1 MTTLKSLKDGFALFG
16 TTLSGPLVA
25 ATAVT
30 ALLVT
35 GCGGDDG
42 SSPAASAAAATA
54 ANANATASAGGSA
67 SNASTATQPD
77 QPFVD
82 TDVYG
87 TGPND
92 AVTDATEGAAVV
104 HRQVT
109 IGGKVVNYTATAGH
123 LTTIDP
129 VTSQPNAKMFYV
141 AYTQDNPD
149 PSKPRPVTF
158 FYNGG
163 PGSSSVY
170 LLLGSFGPKRLQSS
184 FPNFTPP
191 APYKLLDNP
200 DSLLDRSDLVF
211 INPVG
216 TGYSAAI
223 APAKNKDFWGV
234 DQDARSID
242 RFIQRYLTKYSRW
255 NSPKFLFGESYGTAR
270 SAVVSWVLHED
281 GVELNGITLQS
292 SILDYSNALSAIG
305 TFPTLAADAFYWKKT
320 TVNPTPADLDSYMVQ
335 ARNYADNVLAP
346 LAQAPNPQDGGF
358 VNVRLNLNLQTAQQM
373 GSYLGTDPVS
383 LIQTFGN
390 PAALGNVPSSN
401 NNPPYTFFLTLVP
414 GIQIGQY
421 DGRANYTG
429 QGIAPFILPNSGGN
443 DPSINNIGGAYTV
456 LWNSYLNTDLKY
468 TSLSSFVDLNDQV
481 FNNWDFS
488 HTDPTGANKG
498 GGNTLYTAGDLAST
512 MSLNPDLKVLSAN
525 GYFDAVTP
533 FHQTELTLQQMPLDP
548 TLKAQNLTM
557 KFYPSGHMIYL
568 NDPSRTALKGDL
580 GNFYDGILANR
591 SALQRVLKLQMRAQ
605 QLRQQKLQQQGQ

>member
-1 MTTLKSLKDGFALFG
+1 MAFVTLKKAIIAMKKSRLSTSDFAGLSRTFG
-16 TTLSGPLVA
+16 VSFAAAALS
-25 ATAVT
+25 AV
-30 ALLVT
+30 LLA
-35 GCGGDDG
+35 GCGGGD
-42 SSPAASAAAATA
+42 SSATANPSGVA
-54 ANANATASAGGSA
+54 ANAGNAT
-67 SNASTATQPD
+67 TQPVAAAVPPD
-77 QPFVD
+77 QPYVD
-82 TDVYG
+82 PNVYG

-92 AVTDATEGAAVV
+92 ALAADPGESAAIT
-104 HRQVT
+104 HHTVT
-109 IGGKVVNYTATAGH
+109 IGGKSIAYTATAGH

-129 VTSQPNAKMFYV
+129 VTSQSNATMFYV

-163 PGSSSVY
+163 PGSSSVF

-191 APYKLLDNP
+191 APYKLPDNP

-242 RFIQRYLTKYSRW
+242 RFIQRYLTKYARW

-281 GVELNGITLQS
+281 GIELNGITLQS
-292 SILDYSNALSAIG
+292 SILDYANALSAVG
-305 TFPTLAADAFYWKKT
+305 TFPTLAADAWYWKKT
-320 TVNPTPADLDSYMVQ
+320 TVNPPPADLDSYMAQ
-335 ARNYADNVLAP
+335 ARDYADNTLAP
-346 LAQAPNPQDGGF
+346 LAQAPSAADGGF
-358 VNVRLNLNLQTAQQM
+358 VNVRLNLNLSAAQTM
-373 GSYLGTDPVS
+373 GSYIGTDPIS

-390 PAALGNVPSSN
+390 PAALGNVPSQN
-401 NNPPYTFFLTLVP
+401 NNPPYTFFLTLNP

-429 QGIAPFILPNSGGN
+429 KGIAPFILPNSGSN
-443 DPSINNIGGAYTV
+443 DPSISNIGGAYTV
-456 LWNSYLNTDLKY
+456 LWNSYLNTQLKY
-468 TSLSSFVDLNDQV
+468 TSTSSFVDLNDAV

-488 HTDPTGANKG
+488 HIDPTGANKG

-512 MSLNPDLKVLSAN
+512 MSLNPDLKVLQAS

-533 FHQTELTLQQMPLDP
+533 FHQSELTLAQMPLDP
-548 TLKAQNLTM
+548 TLKAKNLTI
-557 KFYPSGHMIYL
+557 KNYPSGHMIYL
-568 NDPSRTALKGDL
+568 NDASRTALKGDL
-580 GNFYDGILANR
+580 ATFYDGVLADR
-591 SALQRVLKLQMRAQ
+591 PALMRVQSLQRLPSGPK
-605 QLRQQKLQQQGQ
+605 K

>member
-1 MTTLKSLKDGFALFG
+1 MGAS
-16 TTLSGPLVA
+16 LVA
-25 ATAVT
+25 AALSAV
-30 ALLVT
+30 LLA
-35 GCGGDDG
+35 GCGGGD
-42 SSPAASAAAATA
+42 SSATASPSGVA
-54 ANANATASAGGSA
+54 ANAGNATTQPV
-67 SNASTATQPD
+67 TAAVPPD
-77 QPFVD
+77 QPYVD
-82 TDVYG
+82 PNVYG

-92 AVTDATEGAAVV
+92 ALAADPGENAAVT
-104 HRQVT
+104 HHTVT
-109 IGGKVVNYTATAGH
+109 IGGKSIAYTATAGH

-129 VTSQPNAKMFYV
+129 VTSQSNATMFYV

-163 PGSSSVY
+163 PGSSSVF

-191 APYKLLDNP
+191 APYKLPDNP

-242 RFIQRYLTKYSRW
+242 RFIQRYLTKYARW

-281 GVELNGITLQS
+281 GIELNGITLQS
-292 SILDYSNALSAIG
+292 SILDYANALSAVG
-305 TFPTLAADAFYWKKT
+305 TFPTLAADAWYWKKT
-320 TVNPTPADLDSYMVQ
+320 TVNPPPADLDSYMAQ
-335 ARNYADNVLAP
+335 ARDYADNTLAP
-346 LAQAPNPQDGGF
+346 LAQAPSAADGGF
-358 VNVRLNLNLQTAQQM
+358 VNVRLNLNLSAAQTM
-373 GSYLGTDPVS
+373 GSYIGTDPIS

-390 PAALGNVPSSN
+390 PAALGNVPSQN
-401 NNPPYTFFLTLVP
+401 NNPPYTFFLTLNP

-429 QGIAPFILPNSGGN
+429 QGIAPFILPNSGSN
-443 DPSINNIGGAYTV
+443 DPSISNIGGAYTV
-456 LWNSYLNTDLKY
+456 LWNSYLNTQLKY
-468 TSLSSFVDLNDQV
+468 TSTSSFVDLNDAV

-488 HTDPTGANKG
+488 HIDPTGANKG

-512 MSLNPDLKVLSAN
+512 MSLNPDLKVLQAS

-533 FHQTELTLQQMPLDP
+533 FHQSELTLAQMPLDP
-548 TLKAQNLTM
+548 TLKAKNLTI
-557 KFYPSGHMIYL
+557 KNYPSGHMIYL
-568 NDPSRTALKGDL
+568 NDASRTALKGDL
-580 GNFYDGILANR
+580 ATFYDGVLADR
-591 SALQRVLKLQMRAQ
+591 PALMRVQSLQRLPSGPK
-605 QLRQQKLQQQGQ
+605 K

>member
-1 MTTLKSLKDGFALFG
+1 
-16 TTLSGPLVA
+16 
-25 ATAVT
+25 
-30 ALLVT
+30 
-35 GCGGDDG
+35 
-42 SSPAASAAAATA
+42 
-54 ANANATASAGGSA
+54 
-67 SNASTATQPD
+67 
-77 QPFVD
+77 
-82 TDVYG
+82 
-87 TGPND
+87 
-92 AVTDATEGAAVV
+92 
-104 HRQVT
+104 
-109 IGGKVVNYTATAGH
+109 
-123 LTTIDP
+123 
-129 VTSQPNAKMFYV
+129 MFYV

-170 LLLGSFGPKRLQSS
+170 LLLGSFGPRRLQSS

-223 APAKNKDFWGV
+223 SPAKNKDFWGV
-234 DQDARSID
+234 DQDAKSID

-255 NSPKFLFGESYGTAR
+255 DSPKFLFGESYGTPR
-270 SAVVSWVLHED
+270 SAVTSWKLHED
-281 GVELNGITLQS
+281 GIELNGIVLQS
-292 SILDYSNALSAIG
+292 SILDYSNALAATG

-320 TVNPTPADLDSYMVQ
+320 TLNPQPTDLDSYMAQ
-335 ARNYADNVLAP
+335 ARNYADNTLAP
-346 LAQAPNPQDGGF
+346 LAQAPNPQDGGL
-358 VNVRLNLNLQTAQQM
+358 VNVRLNLNLSAAQQM
-373 GSYLGTDPVS
+373 GSYIGTDPLA

-390 PAALGNVPSSN
+390 PAALGNVPSQN
-401 NNPPYTFFLTLVP
+401 NNPPLTFFLSLVP

-429 QGIAPFILPNSGGN
+429 LGIAPFINPNSGGN
-443 DPSINNIGGAYTV
+443 DPSINNVSGAYTV
-456 LWNSYLNTDLKY
+456 LWNNYLNTELKY
-468 TSLSSFVDLNDQV
+468 TSTSSFLDLNDLV

-488 HTDPTGANKG
+488 HTDPTGANRG

-525 GYFDAVTP
+525 GYYDAVTP

-548 TLKAQNLTM
+548 TIKAKNLTI
-557 KFYPSGHMIYL
+557 KNYPSGHMIYL
-568 NDPSRTALKGDL
+568 NDASRTAMKGDL
-580 GNFYDGILANR
+580 ASFYDGVMANR
-591 SALQRVLKLQMRAQ
+591 AALMRVQSLQRPPGGPK
-605 QLRQQKLQQQGQ
+605 K

>member
-25 ATAVT
+25 AAAA

-42 SSPAASAAAATA
+42 PSPSAAAAAATTANAPSADTTA
-54 ANANATASAGGSA
+54 AAAAA
-67 SNASTATQPD
+67 D
-77 QPFVD
+77 QPYVD
-82 TDVYG
+82 NGVYG

-109 IGGKVVNYTATAGH
+109 IGGKVVKYTATAGH

-292 SILDYSNALSAIG
+292 SILDYANALSAVG

-320 TVNPTPADLDSYMVQ
+320 LTPTPTDLDAYMVQ

-346 LAQAPNPQDGGF
+346 IAQAPNPQDGGF
-358 VNVRLNLNLQTAQQM
+358 VNVRLNLNLPTAQQM
-373 GSYLGTDPVS
+373 GAYIGTDPVS

-401 NNPPYTFFLTLVP
+401 DNPPYTFFLTLVP

-429 QGIAPFILPNSGGN
+429 KGIAPYILPNSGGN

-468 TSLSSFVDLNDQV
+468 TSTSSFVDLNDQV

-488 HTDPTGANKG
+488 HTDPTGANRG
-498 GGNTLYTAGDLAST
+498 GGNTLYTAGDLASS

-533 FHQTELTLQQMPLDP
+533 FHQTELTLAQMPLDP
-548 TLKAQNLTM
+548 TIKAQNLTI
-557 KFYPSGHMIYL
+557 KNYPSGHMIYL
-568 NDPSRTALKGDL
+568 NDASRTALKGDL

-591 SALQRVLKLQMRAQ
+591 AALQRVQKLQMRAQ
-605 QLRQQKLQQQGQ
+605 QLRQQKQEQQLH

>member
-1 MTTLKSLKDGFALFG
+1 MAFITLKKAIIAMKKSRLSTSDFAGLPRTLGASLAAAAL
-16 TTLSGPLVA
+16 S
-25 ATAVT
+25 AVML
-30 ALLVT
+30 A
-35 GCGGDDG
+35 GCGGSD
-42 SSPAASAAAATA
+42 SS
-54 ANANATASAGGSA
+54 ATASPSGVA
-67 SNASTATQPD
+67 SNAGSTTTQPVTAATPPD
-77 QPFVD
+77 QPYVD
-82 TDVYG
+82 PNVYG

-92 AVTDATEGAAVV
+92 ALSADPGESAAIT
-104 HRQVT
+104 HRTVS
-109 IGGKVVNYTATAGH
+109 IGGQSIAYTATAGH

-129 VTSQPNAKMFYV
+129 ITSKSNATMFYV

-163 PGSSSVY
+163 PGSSSVF

-191 APYKLLDNP
+191 APYKLPDNP

-223 APAKNKDFWGV
+223 SPAKNKDFWGT
-234 DQDARSID
+234 DQDAHSID

-270 SAVVSWVLHED
+270 SAVLSWMLHED
-281 GVELNGITLQS
+281 GIELNGITLQS
-292 SILDYSNALSAIG
+292 SILDYANALSAIG
-305 TFPTLAADAFYWKKT
+305 TFPTLAADAWYWKKT
-320 TVNPTPADLDSYMVQ
+320 TVNPPPTDLDSYMVQ
-335 ARNYADNVLAP
+335 ARNYADNTLTP

-358 VNVRLNLNLQTAQQM
+358 VNVRLNLNLSAAQQM
-373 GSYLGTDPVS
+373 GSYIGTDPVS

-390 PAALGNVPSSN
+390 PAALGNVPSQN
-401 NNPPYTFFLTLVP
+401 NNPPYTFFLTLNP

-429 QGIAPFILPNSGGN
+429 QGIAPFILPNSGSN
-443 DPSINNIGGAYTV
+443 DPSISNIGGAYTV
-456 LWNSYLNTDLKY
+456 LWNSYLNTQLKY
-468 TSLSSFVDLNDQV
+468 TSTSSFMDLNDQV

-488 HTDPTGANKG
+488 HIDPTGANRG

-533 FHQTELTLQQMPLDP
+533 FHQTELTLAQMPLDP
-548 TLKAQNLTM
+548 TIKAKNLTI
-557 KFYPSGHMIYL
+557 KNYPSGHMIYL
-568 NDPSRTALKGDL
+568 NDASRTALKGDL
-580 GNFYDGILANR
+580 ASFYDGVMANR
-591 SALQRVLKLQMRAQ
+591 AALMRVQSLQRLPEG
-605 QLRQQKLQQQGQ
+605 QKR

>member
-25 ATAVT
+25 ATAA

-42 SSPAASAAAATA
+42 ASPSAAAAAATTA
-54 ANANATASAGGSA
+54 ANAPASG
-67 SNASTATQPD
+67 ASTNAAQAD

-104 HRQVT
+104 HRQVS
-109 IGGKVVNYTATAGH
+109 IGGKVIKYTATAGH

-270 SAVVSWVLHED
+270 SAVVSWALHED
-281 GVELNGITLQS
+281 GIELNGITLQS
-292 SILDYSNALSAIG
+292 SILDYANALSATGI
-305 TFPTLAADAFYWKKT
+305 FPTLAADAFYWKKT
-320 TVNPTPADLDSYMVQ
+320 TLTPTPTDLDAYMVQ

-373 GSYLGTDPVS
+373 GSYIGTDPVS

-468 TSLSSFVDLNDQV
+468 TSTSSFVDLNDQV

-488 HTDPTGANKG
+488 HTDPTGANRG
-498 GGNTLYTAGDLAST
+498 GGNTLYTAGDLASS

-525 GYFDAVTP
+525 GYFDSVTP
-533 FHQTELTLQQMPLDP
+533 FHQTELTLAQMPLNP
-548 TLKAQNLTM
+548 TIKAQNLTI
-557 KFYPSGHMIYL
+557 KNYPSGHMIYL
-568 NDPSRTALKGDL
+568 NDASRTALKGDL

-591 SALQRVLKLQMRAQ
+591 AALQRVQKLQMRAQ
-605 QLRQQKLQQQGQ
+605 QLRQQKLEQQQQLH

>member
-1 MTTLKSLKDGFALFG
+1 MKTQKSLKDGFALFLG
-16 TTLSGPLVA
+16 KATRPVA
-25 ATAVT
+25 AAAVA
-30 ALLVT
+30 ALLLA

-42 SSPAASAAAATA
+42 GGGAPAAAAVTNATANSAANSAAAPQATA
-54 ANANATASAGGSA
+54 AVPA
-67 SNASTATQPD
+67 D
-77 QPFVD
+77 QPYVD
-82 TDVYG
+82 NDVYG
-87 TGPND
+87 TGPT
-92 AVTDATEGAAVV
+92 ASVSDATEGASVV

-109 IGGKVVNYTATAGH
+109 IGGKVVQYTATAGH

-129 VTSQPNAKMFYV
+129 VTSKPNAKMFYV

-223 APAKNKDFWGV
+223 APAQNKDFWGT
-234 DQDARSID
+234 DQDALSID

-255 NSPKFLFGESYGTAR
+255 NSPKFLYGESYGTAR

-281 GVELNGITLQS
+281 GIELNGITLQS
-292 SILDYSNALSAIG
+292 SILDYANALSAVG

-320 TVNPTPADLDSYMVQ
+320 TLSPTPTDLDAYMAQ
-335 ARNYADNVLAP
+335 ARQYADTVLAP

-358 VNVRLNLNLQTAQQM
+358 VNVRLNLNLAAAQQM
-373 GSYLGTDPVS
+373 GAYIGTDPVS

-390 PAALGNVPSSN
+390 PAALGNVPSSD

-429 QGIAPFILPNSGGN
+429 LGIAPFILPNAGGN
-443 DPSINNIGGAYTV
+443 DPSINNVGGAYTV

-468 TSLSSFVDLNDQV
+468 TSTSSFVDLNNLV
-481 FNNWDFS
+481 FTNWNFS
-488 HTDPTGANKG
+488 HTDPTGANAG
-498 GGNTLYTAGDLAST
+498 GANTLYTAGDLAAT

-525 GYFDAVTP
+525 GYFDSVTP
-533 FHQTELTLQQMPLDP
+533 FHQTELTLQQMALDP
-548 TLKAQNLTM
+548 TLKAKNLTM

-568 NDPSRTALKGDL
+568 NDPSRVALKGDL
-580 GNFYDGILANR
+580 GAFYDGILANR
-591 SALQRVLKLQMRAQ
+591 SGLQRVLAL
-605 QLRQQKLQQQGQ
+605 QQKALQLKQQKQQGQ

>member
-25 ATAVT
+25 ATAA

-42 SSPAASAAAATA
+42 ASPSAAAAAAATA
-54 ANANATASAGGSA
+54 ANTPASGAATNAVQA
-67 SNASTATQPD
+67 D

-104 HRQVT
+104 HRQVS
-109 IGGKVVNYTATAGH
+109 IGGKVVKYTATAGH

-270 SAVVSWVLHED
+270 SAVVSWALHED
-281 GVELNGITLQS
+281 GIELNGIMLQS
-292 SILDYSNALSAIG
+292 SILDYANALSAVG
-305 TFPTLAADAFYWKKT
+305 TFPTLAADAFYWKKS
-320 TVNPTPADLDSYMVQ
+320 TVTPTPTDLDAYMVQ

-346 LAQAPNPQDGGF
+346 IAQAPNPQDGGF

-373 GSYLGTDPVS
+373 GSYIGTDPVS

-401 NNPPYTFFLTLVP
+401 DNPPYTFFLTLVP

-429 QGIAPFILPNSGGN
+429 KGIAPYILPNSGGN

-468 TSLSSFVDLNDQV
+468 TSTSSFVDLNDQV

-488 HTDPTGANKG
+488 HTDPTGANRG
-498 GGNTLYTAGDLAST
+498 GGNTLYTAGDLASS

-533 FHQTELTLQQMPLDP
+533 FHQTELTLAQMPLDP
-548 TLKAQNLTM
+548 TIKAQNLTI
-557 KFYPSGHMIYL
+557 KNYPSGHMIYL
-568 NDPSRTALKGDL
+568 NDASRTALKGDL

-591 SALQRVLKLQMRAQ
+591 AALQRVQKLQMRAQ
-605 QLRQQKLQQQGQ
+605 QLRQQKLEQQQQLH

>member
-1 MTTLKSLKDGFALFG
+1 MAFVTLKKAIIAMKKSRLSTSDFAGLPRAMG
-16 TTLSGPLVA
+16 ASLVA
-25 ATAVT
+25 AALSAV
-30 ALLVT
+30 LLA
-35 GCGGDDG
+35 GCGGGD
-42 SSPAASAAAATA
+42 SSATASPSGVA
-54 ANANATASAGGSA
+54 ANAGNATTQPV
-67 SNASTATQPD
+67 TAAVPPD
-77 QPFVD
+77 QPYVD
-82 TDVYG
+82 PNVYG

-92 AVTDATEGAAVV
+92 ALAADPGENAAVT
-104 HRQVT
+104 HHTVT
-109 IGGKVVNYTATAGH
+109 IGGKSIAYTATAGH

-129 VTSQPNAKMFYV
+129 VTSQSNATMFYV

-163 PGSSSVY
+163 PGSSSVF

-191 APYKLLDNP
+191 APYKLPDNP

-242 RFIQRYLTKYSRW
+242 RFIQRYLTKYARW

-281 GVELNGITLQS
+281 GIELNGITLQS
-292 SILDYSNALSAIG
+292 SILDYANALSAVG
-305 TFPTLAADAFYWKKT
+305 TFPTLAADAWYWKKT
-320 TVNPTPADLDSYMVQ
+320 TVNPPPADLDSYMAQ
-335 ARNYADNVLAP
+335 ARDYADNTLAP
-346 LAQAPNPQDGGF
+346 LAQAPSAADGGF
-358 VNVRLNLNLQTAQQM
+358 VNVRLNLNLSAAQTM
-373 GSYLGTDPVS
+373 GSYIGTDPIS

-390 PAALGNVPSSN
+390 PAALGNVPSQN
-401 NNPPYTFFLTLVP
+401 NNPPYTFFLTLNP

-429 QGIAPFILPNSGGN
+429 KGIAPFILPNSGSN
-443 DPSINNIGGAYTV
+443 DPSISNIGGAYTV
-456 LWNSYLNTDLKY
+456 LWNSYLNTQLKY
-468 TSLSSFVDLNDQV
+468 TSTSSFVDLNDAV

-488 HTDPTGANKG
+488 HIDPTGANKG

-512 MSLNPDLKVLSAN
+512 MSLNPDLKVLQAS

-533 FHQTELTLQQMPLDP
+533 FHQSELTLAQMPLDP
-548 TLKAQNLTM
+548 TLKAKNLTI
-557 KFYPSGHMIYL
+557 KNYPSGHMIYL
-568 NDPSRTALKGDL
+568 NDASRTALKGDL
-580 GNFYDGILANR
+580 ATFYDGVLADR
-591 SALQRVLKLQMRAQ
+591 PALMRVQSLQRLPSGPK
-605 QLRQQKLQQQGQ
+605 K

>member
-25 ATAVT
+25 ATAA

-42 SSPAASAAAATA
+42 ASPSAAAAAANTA
-54 ANANATASAGGSA
+54 ANTPASG
-67 SNASTATQPD
+67 ASTNAAQAD

-104 HRQVT
+104 HRQVS
-109 IGGKVVNYTATAGH
+109 IGDKVVKYTATAGH

-270 SAVVSWVLHED
+270 SAVVSWALHED
-281 GVELNGITLQS
+281 GIELNGITLQS
-292 SILDYSNALSAIG
+292 SILDYANALSAVG
-305 TFPTLAADAFYWKKT
+305 TFPTLAADAFYWKKS
-320 TVNPTPADLDSYMVQ
+320 TVTPTPTDLDAYMVQ

-346 LAQAPNPQDGGF
+346 IAQAPNPQDGGF

-373 GSYLGTDPVS
+373 GAYIGTDPVS

-401 NNPPYTFFLTLVP
+401 DNPPYTFFLTLVP

-429 QGIAPFILPNSGGN
+429 KGIAPYILPNSGGN

-468 TSLSSFVDLNDQV
+468 TSTSSFVDLNDQV

-488 HTDPTGANKG
+488 HTDPTGANRG
-498 GGNTLYTAGDLAST
+498 GGNTLYTAGDLASS

-533 FHQTELTLQQMPLDP
+533 FHQTELTLAQMPLDP
-548 TLKAQNLTM
+548 TIKAQNLTI
-557 KFYPSGHMIYL
+557 KNYPSGHMIYL
-568 NDPSRTALKGDL
+568 NDASRTALKGDL

-591 SALQRVLKLQMRAQ
+591 AALQRVQKLQMRAQ
-605 QLRQQKLQQQGQ
+605 QLRQQKLEQQQQLH

>member
-1 MTTLKSLKDGFALFG
+1 
-16 TTLSGPLVA
+16 A
-25 ATAVT
+25 AN
-30 ALLVT
+30 
-35 GCGGDDG
+35 
-42 SSPAASAAAATA
+42 TA
-54 ANANATASAGGSA
+54 ANAPASAGSGSTSTA
-67 SNASTATQPD
+67 SNATQPD
-77 QPFVD
+77 QPYVD
-82 TDVYG
+82 PDVYG

-242 RFIQRYLTKYSRW
+242 RFIQRYLTKNSRW

-292 SILDYSNALSAIG
+292 SILDYSNALSAVG

-320 TVNPTPADLDSYMVQ
+320 TLNPQPADLDSYMVQ
-335 ARNYADNVLAP
+335 ARNYADGVLAP

-358 VNVRLNLNLQTAQQM
+358 VNVRLNLNLQAAQQM
-373 GSYLGTDPVS
+373 GSYIGTDPVS

-414 GIQIGQY
+414 GVQIGQY

-429 QGIAPFILPNSGGN
+429 QGIAPFIQPNSGGN

-456 LWNSYLNTDLKY
+456 LWNSYLNTDLQY
-468 TSLSSFVDLNDQV
+468 TSTSSFVDLNDQV

-488 HTDPTGANKG
+488 HIDPTGANKG

-533 FHQTELTLQQMPLDP
+533 FHQTELTLKQMPLDP
-548 TLKAQNLTM
+548 TLKAQNLAIRN
-557 KFYPSGHMIYL
+557 YPSGHMIYL

-580 GNFYDGILANR
+580 GHFYDNILANR
-591 SALQRVLKLQMRAQ
+591 AALQRVLKLQMRSQ

>member
-25 ATAVT
+25 ATAA

-42 SSPAASAAAATA
+42 ASPSAAAAAATTA
-54 ANANATASAGGSA
+54 ANAPASGAATNAAQA
-67 SNASTATQPD
+67 D

-104 HRQVT
+104 HRQVS
-109 IGGKVVNYTATAGH
+109 IGGKVIKYTATAGH

-270 SAVVSWVLHED
+270 SAVVSWALHED
-281 GVELNGITLQS
+281 GIELNGITLQS
-292 SILDYSNALSAIG
+292 SILDYANALSATGI
-305 TFPTLAADAFYWKKT
+305 FPTLAADAFYWKKT
-320 TVNPTPADLDSYMVQ
+320 TLTPTPTDLDAYMVQ

-373 GSYLGTDPVS
+373 GSYIGTDPVS

-468 TSLSSFVDLNDQV
+468 TSTSSFVDLNDQV

-488 HTDPTGANKG
+488 HTDPTGANRG
-498 GGNTLYTAGDLAST
+498 GGNTLYTAGDLASS

-525 GYFDAVTP
+525 GYFDSVTP
-533 FHQTELTLQQMPLDP
+533 FHQTELTLAQMPLDP
-548 TLKAQNLTM
+548 TIKAQNLTI
-557 KFYPSGHMIYL
+557 KNYPSGHMIYL
-568 NDPSRTALKGDL
+568 NDASRTALKGDL
-580 GNFYDGILANR
+580 GSFYDGILANR
-591 SALQRVLKLQMRAQ
+591 AALQRVQKLQMRAQ
-605 QLRQQKLQQQGQ
+605 QLRQQKLEQQQQLH

>member
-25 ATAVT
+25 ATAA

-42 SSPAASAAAATA
+42 ASPSAAAAAATA
-54 ANANATASAGGSA
+54 ANAPASGAATNAAQA
-67 SNASTATQPD
+67 D

-92 AVTDATEGAAVV
+92 AVTDAAEGAAVV
-104 HRQVT
+104 HRQVS
-109 IGGKVVNYTATAGH
+109 IGGKVVKYTATAGH

-270 SAVVSWVLHED
+270 SAVVSWALHED
-281 GVELNGITLQS
+281 GIELNGITLQS
-292 SILDYSNALSAIG
+292 SILDYANALSAVG
-305 TFPTLAADAFYWKKT
+305 TFPTLAADAFYWKKS
-320 TVNPTPADLDSYMVQ
+320 TVTPTPTDLDAYMVQ

-346 LAQAPNPQDGGF
+346 IAQAPNPQDGGF

-373 GSYLGTDPVS
+373 GSYIGTDPVS

-401 NNPPYTFFLTLVP
+401 DNPPYTFFLTLVP

-429 QGIAPFILPNSGGN
+429 KGIAPYILPNSGGN

-468 TSLSSFVDLNDQV
+468 TSTSSFVDLNDQV

-488 HTDPTGANKG
+488 HTDPTGANRG
-498 GGNTLYTAGDLAST
+498 GGNTLYTAGDLASS

-533 FHQTELTLQQMPLDP
+533 FHQTELTLAQMPLDP
-548 TLKAQNLTM
+548 TIKAQNLTI
-557 KFYPSGHMIYL
+557 KNYPSGHMIYL
-568 NDPSRTALKGDL
+568 NDASRTALKGDL

-591 SALQRVLKLQMRAQ
+591 AALQRVQKLQMRAQ
-605 QLRQQKLQQQGQ
+605 QLRQQKLEQQQQLH

>member
-25 ATAVT
+25 ATAA

-42 SSPAASAAAATA
+42 ASPSAAAAAAATA
-54 ANANATASAGGSA
+54 ANTPASGAATNAAQA
-67 SNASTATQPD
+67 D

-104 HRQVT
+104 HRQVS
-109 IGGKVVNYTATAGH
+109 IGGKVVKYTATAGH

-270 SAVVSWVLHED
+270 SAVVSWALHED
-281 GVELNGITLQS
+281 GIELNGITLQS
-292 SILDYSNALSAIG
+292 SILDYANALSAVG
-305 TFPTLAADAFYWKKT
+305 TFPTLAADAFYWKKS
-320 TVNPTPADLDSYMVQ
+320 TVTPTPTDLDAYMVQ

-373 GSYLGTDPVS
+373 GSYIGTDPVS

-401 NNPPYTFFLTLVP
+401 DNPPYTFFLTLVP

-429 QGIAPFILPNSGGN
+429 KGIAPYILPNSGGN

-468 TSLSSFVDLNDQV
+468 TSTSSFVDLNDQV

-488 HTDPTGANKG
+488 HTDPTGANRG
-498 GGNTLYTAGDLAST
+498 GGNTLYTAGDLASS

-533 FHQTELTLQQMPLDP
+533 FHQTELTLAQMPLDP
-548 TLKAQNLTM
+548 TIKAQNLTI
-557 KFYPSGHMIYL
+557 KNYPSGHMIYL
-568 NDPSRTALKGDL
+568 NDASRTALKGDL

-591 SALQRVLKLQMRAQ
+591 AALQRVQKLQMRAQ
-605 QLRQQKLQQQGQ
+605 QLRQQKLEQQQQLH

>member
-25 ATAVT
+25 ATAA

-42 SSPAASAAAATA
+42 ASPSAAAAAAATA
-54 ANANATASAGGSA
+54 ANTPASGAATNAAPA
-67 SNASTATQPD
+67 D

-104 HRQVT
+104 HRQVS
-109 IGGKVVNYTATAGH
+109 IGGKVVKYTATAGH

-270 SAVVSWVLHED
+270 SAVVSWALHED
-281 GVELNGITLQS
+281 GIELNGITLQS
-292 SILDYSNALSAIG
+292 SILDYANALSAVG
-305 TFPTLAADAFYWKKT
+305 TFPTLAADAFYWKKS
-320 TVNPTPADLDSYMVQ
+320 TVTPTPTDLDAYMVQ

-346 LAQAPNPQDGGF
+346 IAQAPNPQDGGF

-373 GSYLGTDPVS
+373 GSYIGTDPVS

-401 NNPPYTFFLTLVP
+401 DNPPYTFFLTLVP

-429 QGIAPFILPNSGGN
+429 KGIAPYILPNSGGN

-468 TSLSSFVDLNDQV
+468 TSTSSFVDLNDQV

-488 HTDPTGANKG
+488 HTDPTGANRG
-498 GGNTLYTAGDLAST
+498 GGNTLYTAGDLASS

-533 FHQTELTLQQMPLDP
+533 FHQTELTLAQMPLDP
-548 TLKAQNLTM
+548 TIKAQNLTI
-557 KFYPSGHMIYL
+557 KNYPSGHMIYL
-568 NDPSRTALKGDL
+568 NDASRTALKGDL

-591 SALQRVLKLQMRAQ
+591 AALQRVQKLQMRAQ
-605 QLRQQKLQQQGQ
+605 QLRQQKLEQQQ

>member
-25 ATAVT
+25 ATAA

-42 SSPAASAAAATA
+42 ASPSAAAAAAATA
-54 ANANATASAGGSA
+54 ANAPASGAATNAAQA
-67 SNASTATQPD
+67 D

-104 HRQVT
+104 HRQVS
-109 IGGKVVNYTATAGH
+109 IGGKVIKYTATAGH

-270 SAVVSWVLHED
+270 SAVVSWALHED
-281 GVELNGITLQS
+281 GIELNGITLQS
-292 SILDYSNALSAIG
+292 SILDYANALSATGI
-305 TFPTLAADAFYWKKT
+305 FPTLAADAFYWKKT
-320 TVNPTPADLDSYMVQ
+320 TLTPTPTDLDAYMVQ

-373 GSYLGTDPVS
+373 GSYIGTDPVS

-468 TSLSSFVDLNDQV
+468 TSTSSFVDLNDQV

-488 HTDPTGANKG
+488 HTDPTGANRG
-498 GGNTLYTAGDLAST
+498 GGNTLYTAGDLASS

-525 GYFDAVTP
+525 GYFDSVTP
-533 FHQTELTLQQMPLDP
+533 FHQTELTLAQMPLDP
-548 TLKAQNLTM
+548 TIKAQNLTI
-557 KFYPSGHMIYL
+557 KNYPSGHMIYL
-568 NDPSRTALKGDL
+568 NDASRTALKGDL

-591 SALQRVLKLQMRAQ
+591 AALQRVQKLQMRAQ
-605 QLRQQKLQQQGQ
+605 QLRQQKLEQQQQLH

>member
-25 ATAVT
+25 ATAA

-42 SSPAASAAAATA
+42 ASPSAAAAAAATA
-54 ANANATASAGGSA
+54 ANTPASGAATNAAQA
-67 SNASTATQPD
+67 D

-92 AVTDATEGAAVV
+92 AVTDAAEGAAVV
-104 HRQVT
+104 HRQVS
-109 IGGKVVNYTATAGH
+109 IGGKVIKYTATAGH

-270 SAVVSWVLHED
+270 SAVVSWALHED
-281 GVELNGITLQS
+281 GIELNGITLQS
-292 SILDYSNALSAIG
+292 SILDYANALSATGI
-305 TFPTLAADAFYWKKT
+305 FPTLAADAFYWKKT
-320 TVNPTPADLDSYMVQ
+320 TLTPTPTDLDAYMVQ
-335 ARNYADNVLAP
+335 ARNYADNVLTP

-373 GSYLGTDPVS
+373 GSYIGTDPVS

-468 TSLSSFVDLNDQV
+468 TSTSSFVDLNDQV

-488 HTDPTGANKG
+488 HTDPTGANRG
-498 GGNTLYTAGDLAST
+498 GGNTLYTAGDLASS

-525 GYFDAVTP
+525 GYFDSVTP
-533 FHQTELTLQQMPLDP
+533 FHQTELTLAQMPLDP
-548 TLKAQNLTM
+548 TIKAQNLTI
-557 KFYPSGHMIYL
+557 KNYPSGHMIYL
-568 NDPSRTALKGDL
+568 NDASRTALKGDL
-580 GNFYDGILANR
+580 GSFYDGILANR
-591 SALQRVLKLQMRAQ
+591 AALQRVQKLQMRAQ
-605 QLRQQKLQQQGQ
+605 QLRQQKLEQQQQLH